1 MLTVLAL
8 LKLTNVWEW
17 GQNQAIIA
25 ESTFHAQGFQWGA
38 HLGLNSYLH
47 ALYNA
52 NVNRKF
58 VAICGTLFC
67 DTTSRSD
74 LDSESDGMIN
84 PPHFYRFKAGV
95 AGLANEDIA
104 VYGANRSALPVRVG
118 GTYAGYFD
126 GDVNITGTLSVPT
139 ISTTSDYRLKQDIRQ
154 LNEAGSFIDNLHP
167 VSFHFK
173 SDTTVFGVS
182 AKSQRFQ
189 TLHYGLVAQDVQ
201 KVLPDIV
208 YENQDGY
215 LSINYIEII
224 PLLIQSAKDFQEE
237 NRKLNDRIESLEQQ
251 IQYLSN
257 NPSKVKGK
265 SEISDEI
272 EAKLYQNQPN
282 PFSQS
287 TEIKYSLPIETTSA
301 TLYIYD
307 MSGVQLRSYPIS
319 KFGDNSLTINA
330 NDLTAGMYLYSLIA
344 DGQVIDTKRMILTK

>member
-1 MLTVLAL
+1 VLTVLAL

-272 EAKLYQNQPN
+272 EAKLYQNQ
-282 PFSQS
+282 Q
-287 TEIKYSLPIETTSA
+287 
-301 TLYIYD
+301 IY
-307 MSGVQLRSYPIS
+307 
-319 KFGDNSLTINA
+319 
-330 NDLTAGMYLYSLIA
+330 
-344 DGQVIDTKRMILTK
+344 